1 MSGRTRLT
9 LGVIACFV
17 AAIIGVFMGRAL
29 LPSRAQPGAELH
41 DVLHHKLALD
51 ATQEA
56 RLQMLEQRFAVQR
69 RAFELELRADNAR
82 LAEAIEAEHGNGP
95 RVAAAVDQSHAA
107 MGDLQKATLAHI
119 FAMRQLL
126 RPNQTGQFDQAV
138 VKALTDDVLESW
150 CVSLD
155 WTTLTE
161 GELAALSIAGR
172 QAAFSEIM
180 RRHRQSVFRMVRACV
195 GEADEALDLVQETF
209 VAAHQALPRYDGD
222 RSMRAWLSTIAINK
236 CRDWGRKRTVRRFL
250 SFAAPIGPEA
260 EAVADDQVAIDDATG
275 DRQELERVTRAI
287 STLPANLKE
296 PLVLRTIEGLSQ
308 AETAEVLGISE
319 KAVETRLYRA
329 RRSLADRLGAMTRSA
344 VG

>member
-1 MSGRTRLT
+1 
-9 LGVIACFV
+9 
-17 AAIIGVFMGRAL
+17 
-29 LPSRAQPGAELH
+29 
-41 DVLHHKLALD
+41 
-51 ATQEA
+51 
-56 RLQMLEQRFAVQR
+56 
-69 RAFELELRADNAR
+69 
-82 LAEAIEAEHGNGP
+82 
-95 RVAAAVDQSHAA
+95 
-107 MGDLQKATLAHI
+107 
-119 FAMRQLL
+119 
-126 RPNQTGQFDQAV
+126 
-138 VKALTDDVLESW
+138 
-150 CVSLD
+150 
-155 WTTLTE
+155 
-161 GELAALSIAGR
+161 
-172 QAAFSEIM
+172 
-180 RRHRQSVFRMVRACV
+180 
-195 GEADEALDLVQETF
+195 
-209 VAAHQALPRYDGD
+209 
-222 RSMRAWLSTIAINK
+222 MRAWLSTIAINK

>member
-1 MSGRTRLT
+1 M
-9 LGVIACFV
+9 
-17 AAIIGVFMGRAL
+17 
-29 LPSRAQPGAELH
+29 
-41 DVLHHKLALD
+41 
-51 ATQEA
+51 
-56 RLQMLEQRFAVQR
+56 
-69 RAFELELRADNAR
+69 
-82 LAEAIEAEHGNGP
+82 
-95 RVAAAVDQSHAA
+95 
-107 MGDLQKATLAHI
+107 
-119 FAMRQLL
+119 
-126 RPNQTGQFDQAV
+126 
-138 VKALTDDVLESW
+138 
-150 CVSLD
+150 SLD

-195 GEADEALDLVQETF
+195 GEDDEALDLVQETF

-250 SFAAPIGPEA
+250 AFAAPIGPEA
-260 EAVADDQVAIDDATG
+260 EEVADDQVAIDDATG
-275 DRQELERVTRAI
+275 DRQELDRVTRAI

-329 RRSLADRLGAMTRSA
+329 RRSLADRLEVMTRSA
-344 VG
+344 IG

>member
-1 MSGRTRLT
+1 
-9 LGVIACFV
+9 
-17 AAIIGVFMGRAL
+17 
-29 LPSRAQPGAELH
+29 
-41 DVLHHKLALD
+41 
-51 ATQEA
+51 
-56 RLQMLEQRFAVQR
+56 
-69 RAFELELRADNAR
+69 
-82 LAEAIEAEHGNGP
+82 
-95 RVAAAVDQSHAA
+95 
-107 MGDLQKATLAHI
+107 
-119 FAMRQLL
+119 
-126 RPNQTGQFDQAV
+126 
-138 VKALTDDVLESW
+138 
-150 CVSLD
+150 VSLD